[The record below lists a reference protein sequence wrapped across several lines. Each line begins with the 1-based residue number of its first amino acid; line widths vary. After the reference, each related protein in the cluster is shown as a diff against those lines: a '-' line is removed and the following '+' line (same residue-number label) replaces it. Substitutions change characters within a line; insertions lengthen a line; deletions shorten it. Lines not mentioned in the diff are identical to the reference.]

1 MEQKKFIKMQG
12 LGNDFVVFF
21 WDDFLPPKKLIQN
34 LSDRKIG
41 IGCDLSLF
49 IKNSES
55 DLVDYVVNFFNSDG
69 SEAEI
74 CGNAL
79 RCVGKLNFNKTKKK
93 NCLIET
99 KAGLIDVEYINEDK
113 ISVNIGVA
121 KFDWK
126 EIPLSKNT
134 DTLNLDFN
142 YDYLKNGLALN
153 IGNPH
158 LIFFADTL
166 DMKML
171 KKDSEKIKKSKLFSE
186 GVNISV
192 VKVNSKDAI
201 SVLTYERG
209 VGITQACGTG
219 ACASVVASNKLNLV
233 EKKVTVTMS
242 GGLLEVEICHDHN
255 ILMVGKADI
264 VFEGE
269 IDLSRLM

>member
-1 MEQKKFIKMQG
+1 MQG

-21 WDDFLPPKKLIQN
+21 WDDSLPPKKLIQN